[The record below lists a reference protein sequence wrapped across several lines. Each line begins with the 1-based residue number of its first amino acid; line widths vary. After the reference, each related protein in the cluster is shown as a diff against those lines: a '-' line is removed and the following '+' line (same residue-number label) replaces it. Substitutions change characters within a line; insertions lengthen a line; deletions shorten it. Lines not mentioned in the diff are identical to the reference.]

1 MFRVWQ
7 LYKNKVKFVFLESEI
22 YPKMLFLMIIHKI
35 INLMFAN

>member
-22 YPKMLFLMIIHKI
+22 YPKMLFFDD
-35 INLMFAN
+35 NP